1 MNAQELNDENIDQQ
15 LDQFWENFE
24 LFPSKTER
32 FIFGHIY
39 SLIGVSILPYL
50 VMVAGLLIAHFGYGM
65 DKDWVI
71 RKLTDWQMIIVAV
84 GLVVIS
90 PIYLQWQSKIPE
102 TFQWLLGAQR
112 ISIEGDQLKKTYL
125 EFLLDY
131 QKMLSEKY
139 WRYSFSILFCV
150 FIFIFNWLD
159 PYYLDFIHNGRYMDA
174 MITII
179 KRLFGLFFW
188 GYLSGL
194 TVWPVFATGS
204 QISKLGKRFNML
216 VQPHHPDRCG
226 SLKPLGDFCF
236 SMTLPLVVVG
246 IILIL
251 LSLGGISILDVN
263 LSGTG
268 EDTILFANV
277 LLFAFFLPLTV
288 ITFFLPLWN
297 VHREMVRQKTN
308 YEDEFSNEI
317 LRLKDQLRNSI
328 RKECGWEEAKVAKEK
343 IEILQVLNPQ
353 SVGYPV
359 WPFRY
364 NLVISLFSP
373 QILGVISTI
382 ISVIEIIP
390 LQP

>member
-1 MNAQELNDENIDQQ
+1 MNAQELHDENIDQQ
-15 LDQFWENFE
+15 LEQFWENFE

-39 SLIGVSILPYL
+39 SLIGISILPYL
-50 VMVAGLLIAHFGYGM
+50 VMVAGLLIAYFGYGEPEC
-65 DKDWVI
+65 WVI
-71 RKLTDWQMIIVAV
+71 GKLTDWQMIIVAV

-90 PIYLQWQSKIPE
+90 PIYLGWQSKIPE

-112 ISIEGDQLKKTYL
+112 ISIEEVQLKKAYL
-125 EFLLDY
+125 EFLSDY
-131 QKMLSEKY
+131 QRMLSEKY

-150 FIFIFNWLD
+150 FVLAFNWSNPYFLD
-159 PYYLDFIHNGRYMDA
+159 DIDNGRYMDA

-179 KRLFGLFFW
+179 KRVFGLFFW

-204 QISKLGKRFNML
+204 QISKLGKRFNMI

-236 SMTLPLVVVG
+236 SMTSPLVVVG

-277 LLFAFFLPLTV
+277 ILFAFFLPLTV

-317 LRLKDQLRNSI
+317 LRLKDQLRTSI
-328 RKECGWEEAKVAKEK
+328 RKERGWEEARVAKEK

-373 QILGVISTI
+373 QILGIISTI
-382 ISVIEIIP
+382 IGVIEMI
-390 LQP
+390 QPQP